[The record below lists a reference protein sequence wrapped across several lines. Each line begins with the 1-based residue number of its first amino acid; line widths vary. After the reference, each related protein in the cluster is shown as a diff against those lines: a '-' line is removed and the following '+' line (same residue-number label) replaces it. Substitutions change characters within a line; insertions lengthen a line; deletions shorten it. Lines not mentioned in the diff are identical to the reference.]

1 MDCKVNQ
8 EHLID
13 FQFGNLD
20 LQARAEVE
28 AHLLG
33 CSSCLE
39 EFFLLKRDVE
49 SAHDVIMK
57 PSHHVKSRIH
67 REFLTYA
74 YGTVRKHP
82 RSFIVGGL
90 VAAAAM
96 LVVMLSGPFEKLM
109 HKPVHEKN
117 PETEMVRSL
126 NEAVDSGGEN
136 PGHINII

>member
-8 EHLID
+8 ESLID
-13 FQFGNLD
+13 FQFGNMD
-20 LQARAEVE
+20 RQARSEVE

-49 SAHDVIMK
+49 SAHDVILK
-57 PSHHVKSRIH
+57 PSSQVKERIH
-67 REFLTYA
+67 RDFLAFA
-74 YGTVRKHP
+74 YGTVQKHP

-96 LVVMLSGPFEKLM
+96 LIVMFSGQFSKLM
-109 HKPVHEKN
+109 HKPVHEQA